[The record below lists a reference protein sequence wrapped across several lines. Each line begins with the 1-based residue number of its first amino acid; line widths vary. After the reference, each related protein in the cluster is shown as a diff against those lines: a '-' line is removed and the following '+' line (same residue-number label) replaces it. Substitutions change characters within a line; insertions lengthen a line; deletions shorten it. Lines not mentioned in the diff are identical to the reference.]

1 MVKLDQINDLINLFF
16 LNYSEVNSRNNI
28 NKIFSILNLK
38 NPEIT
43 IDSVRNT
50 IKRNIKDYIEF
61 KGSRKVGGY
70 FIKK

>member
-1 MVKLDQINDLINLFF
+1 MVNFWPNKWPNKFVF
-16 LNYSEVNSRNNI
+16 LNYTKVKLGINT

-50 IKRNIKDYIEF
+50 IKRDIKDYIEF